1 MILSKYIDAG
11 NYDVIVAG
19 GGPAGLIAGIA
30 SARLGAKTLLVEREG
45 YLGGMAA
52 TGLPLLV
59 FHDRSGRV
67 VINGLPQEF
76 ISRLQAVGGSPGH
89 VSVSNGV
96 KSHIYSLT
104 SIYPEEVKYVAMEMF
119 LEAGGH
125 LMLQTNIISAITS
138 EKKLEGL
145 VVHNAS
151 GLQMIHAKV
160 IIDCTGNGDV
170 ISHSGAAFA
179 KGQADDGKV
188 QSMTLL
194 FVLGGVDVVEASKYF
209 QEKLFEVV
217 PPGEKEKRLIHFAG
231 TLEPWRRKTPNDFLF
246 ESGDT
251 HFFRAMILKPGI
263 LLINLTDVSRLDPT
277 SGNDITISEVEA
289 RRQVFQL
296 KKFLRKHIPGFQD
309 SYLLW
314 TPPKI
319 GIREGRRLIG
329 LYELQAQ
336 EVINGKRFKDSIG
349 LGGYCLDVHDANGK
363 GAFFTMIEG
372 GGNYQ
377 IPFRCL
383 VPKEVD
389 GLLAAGRCIS
399 VSHEALASV
408 RVMGICMVTGEAA
421 GRAAALSVLQK
432 REVRELEVKQ
442 LQDALSKAGALLE

>member
-1 MILSKYIDAG
+1 MVLSEFINAG

-19 GGPAGLIAGIA
+19 GGPAGLMAGIA
-30 SARLGAKTLLVEREG
+30 SARVGAKTLLVEREG

-59 FHDRSGRV
+59 FHDQSGRI

-76 ISRLQAVGGSPGH
+76 VSRLQAVGGSPGH
-89 VSVSNGV
+89 VSNGV
-96 KSHIYSLT
+96 KAHIYSMT
-104 SIYPEEVKYVAMEMF
+104 SVYPEEVKYVAMEMF
-119 LEAGGH
+119 LEAGGC
-125 LMLQTNIISAITS
+125 LMLQTNIVSAIAS

-151 GLQMIHAKV
+151 GLQTIHAKV
-160 IIDCTGNGDV
+160 TIDCTGNGDV

-179 KGQADDGKV
+179 KGQVDDGKV

-194 FVLGGVDVVEASKYF
+194 FVLGGVDVVKASKYF

-263 LLINLTDVSRLDPT
+263 LLINLTDVSKLDPT
-277 SGNDITISEVEA
+277 SGNDITTAEVEA
-289 RRQVFQL
+289 RQQVFQL
-296 KKFLRKHIPGFQD
+296 KEFLRKHVPGFQD
-309 SYLLW
+309 CYLLW

-329 LYELQAQ
+329 MYELQAQ
-336 EVINGKRFKDSIG
+336 DVIKGKHFEDSIG
-349 LGGYCLDVHDANGK
+349 LGGYCIDVHDPNGK
-363 GAFFTMIEG
+363 GTFFTMLEG

-383 VPKEVD
+383 IPKEVD

-399 VSHEALASV
+399 VSHKALSSV
-408 RVMGICMVTGEAA
+408 RVMGTCMVTGEAA
-421 GRAAALSVLQK
+421 GRAAALSVLQEC
-432 REVRELEVKQ
+432 EVRELKVKQ
-442 LQDALSKAGALLE
+442 LQDALRKARALLE